1 MMPSPPPP
9 PAGGVKRGGR
19 KKAVVVPQ
27 EDGDGDGEEA
37 AALKAFAE
45 RNKEGA
51 LKTRPKGFIPEH
63 RDMQLLRLKNFTVG
77 RKVEDG
83 VFTRARGQE
92 EVERVVGD
100 MVGFVSPP
108 SSLTDLLLCCGRLT
122 CVGLLLTCWLDYAP

>member
-1 MMPSPPPP
+1 MKETFLGMAPPSP
-9 PAGGVKRGGR
+9 AG
-19 KKAVVVPQ
+19 KKGKKKKGKVL
-27 EDGDGDGEEA
+27 EEGGDGDGEE

-63 RDMQLLRLKNFTVG
+63 RDMQLLKLKNFTVG

-100 MVGFVSPP
+100 MVGFVSA
-108 SSLTDLLLCCGRLT
+108 L
-122 CVGLLLTCWLDYAP
+122 

>member
-1 MMPSPPPP
+1 MKETFLGMAPPSPAGKRGKGKGKKKVAPQEGGE
-9 PAGGVKRGGR
+9 GGVD
-19 KKAVVVPQ
+19 V
-27 EDGDGDGEEA
+27 DGEE

-63 RDMQLLRLKNFTVG
+63 RDMQLLKLKNFTVG

-100 MVGFVSPP
+100 MVGFVSA
-108 SSLTDLLLCCGRLT
+108 L
-122 CVGLLLTCWLDYAP
+122 

>member
-27 EDGDGDGEEA
+27 EGGDGGGDGDGEGEEA

-108 SSLTDLLLCCGRLT
+108 SLADLLVCCGRFT
-122 CVGLLLTCWLDYAP
+122 CALGFC